1 MYLFGSLTNGD
12 FDAHSDIDV
21 LFVTDEVI
29 SEEKFQALYAMH
41 ENIAK
46 IDSPWAIQLEVSYI
60 PRGALRRYDPPDN
73 KHPHMDRGAD
83 EHLHIMQHD
92 SDWIVQRYI
101 LRERGIRVDGPAL
114 HLLIDP
120 IPPGDLRWAVSDI
133 LHSWICHFLDE
144 PQTLKYRGYQSYTV
158 LTLCR
163 ILYTYETGE
172 VVSKPVAAEWA
183 KRKLDK
189 EWIELI
195 DDAIQGRQAP
205 GQEAASQSLNGT
217 LDFIRY
223 ALEKMKP
230 TPYPDVNEVLNL
242 LHSNAKGI
250 LGDQFVGMYLY
261 GSLSSGDFNPKTS
274 DIDFLVVTKITL
286 PETTVAMLDS
296 MHRQTW
302 ATSLKRA
309 GKLEGAYVPQEL
321 IRQHDPNGAPCP
333 QINEGRFYLAPLGS
347 DWIIQ
352 RHVVRE
358 HGVSIEGPDPK
369 ALIDFVTSDDIHD
382 AVMGTLHEWWFP
394 MLDDPSWLRDKENG
408 DRAFAVIT
416 MCRVLHALEHGTI
429 VSKPKAIRWAK
440 TKLDAQWNEL
450 IDKAVSVSNHE
461 ETEISLDETLSF
473 IQFTMETIKQ
483 WPHIV
488 NTTMRRGIA

>member
-1 MYLFGSLTNGD
+1 MYLFGSLANGD

-60 PRGALRRYDPPDN
+60 PRGALRQYDPSDN
-73 KHPHMDRGAD
+73 KHPHMDRGTD

-92 SDWIVQRYI
+92 SDWIVQRYT
-101 LRERGIRVDGPAL
+101 LRKRGISVTGPAL

-120 IPPGDLRWAVSDI
+120 VLPGDLRWAVSDI
-133 LHSWICHFLDE
+133 LNSWIRHFLDE
-144 PQTLKYRGYQSYTV
+144 PQMLKYRGYQSYTV

-189 EWIELI
+189 EWIALI

-205 GQEAASQSLNGT
+205 GQEASSQSLNRT
-217 LDFIRY
+217 LDFIRH
-223 ALEKMKP
+223 ALEKVKP
-230 TPYPDVNEVLNL
+230 TPYSDVNEVLNL
-242 LHSNAKGI
+242 LHSNAKEI
-250 LGDQFVGMYLY
+250 LDDEFVGMYLY
-261 GSLSSGDFNPKTS
+261 GSLSSGDFNPETS
-274 DIDFLVVTKITL
+274 DIDFLVVTRTTL
-286 PETTVAMLDS
+286 PETIVAMLDS
-296 MHRQTW
+296 IHRQTW

-333 QINEGRFYLAPLGS
+333 QLNEGRFYLTSLGS

-352 RHVVRE
+352 RHVIRE
-358 HGVSIEGPDPK
+358 HGVIIEGPDPK
-369 ALIDFVTSDDIHD
+369 TLIDLVTPDDIRD

-416 MCRVLHALEHGTI
+416 MCRVLHALEYGTI

-440 TKLDAQWNEL
+440 AKLDAHWNEL
-450 IDKAVSVSNHE
+450 VDKAVSVSNHE
-461 ETEISLDETLSF
+461 ETAISLDETLSF
-473 IQFTMETIKQ
+473 IRFTRETIKQ
-483 WPHIV
+483 
-488 NTTMRRGIA
+488 